1 VTDVTIRIWHH
12 SFTVLEN
19 LPAYAEAMAA
29 HFQRVAAP
37 GTEVV
42 MHGMH
47 PRTYQTEYPGNDIQF
62 AYFQTLHSQ
71 QFMLGAIAAEE
82 QGFDVFA
89 LTTLPEPSLQEVRS
103 VVDIPVVGYGESAML
118 AASMLGQRAGV
129 LLFIREMAATIE
141 RNVDRM
147 GLSSRFVGAHDVGF
161 GFNDVLAAYA
171 GDPAPL
177 LDRFRAS
184 ARSMIARGAD
194 VIIPG
199 EAPLCLLLARNG
211 VNEVDGVPVLDAL
224 AAIVKAAEMMAGL
237 RHATGVKPCRRGYFQ
252 AQPPRARVKE
262 LLRFYGIA
270 GIGERS
276 GADPEGGTP

>member
-1 VTDVTIRIWHH
+1 MRIWHH

-19 LPAYAEAMAA
+19 LPAYADGLAA
-29 HFQRVAAP
+29 HFKRVAAP

-47 PRTYQTEYPGNDIQF
+47 QATYQTEYPGNDIQF
-62 AYFQTLHSQ
+62 SYFQTLHSQ
-71 QFMLGAIAAEE
+71 QFVLGAIEAEE
-82 QGFDVFA
+82 QGYDAFA
-89 LTTLPEPSLQEVRS
+89 IATLPEPSLMECRS
-103 VVDIPVVGYGESAML
+103 LVDIPVVGYGESAMI
-118 AASMLGQRAGV
+118 AASMLGQRIGV
-129 LLFIREMAATIE
+129 LLFIREMAATID
-141 RNVDRM
+141 RNVERM

-177 LDRFRAS
+177 LERFRAS
-184 ARSMIARGAD
+184 ARALIARGAD

-211 VNEVDGVPVLDAL
+211 VNQVDGVPVVDSL
-224 AAIVKAAEMMAGL
+224 AAIVKTAEMMVGL
-237 RHATGVKPCRRGYFQ
+237 RQATGVAPCRRGYFQ

-270 GIGERS
+270 
-276 GADPEGGTP
+276 DVNKDGGKTT

>member
-1 VTDVTIRIWHH
+1 MNPKPIRIWHH
-12 SFTVLEN
+12 SFTVLQN

-29 HFQRVAAP
+29 HFARVSAP

-47 PRTYQTEYPGNDIQF
+47 PATYQTEYPGNDIQF

-71 QFMLGAIAAEE
+71 QFVLGAIEAEE
-82 QGFDVFA
+82 QGFDAFA
-89 LTTLPEPSLQEVRS
+89 LTTLPEPSLLDVRS

-118 AASMLGQRAGV
+118 AAIMLGQRAGV
-129 LLFIREMAATIE
+129 LLFIREMAETIT

-147 GLSSRFVGAHDVGF
+147 GLGSRFVGAHDVGF

-171 GDPAPL
+171 GDATGL
-177 LDRFRAS
+177 IERFRAS
-184 ARSMIARGAD
+184 AREMIARGAD

-199 EAPLCLLLARNG
+199 EAPLCLLLARHD
-211 VNEVDGVPVLDAL
+211 VTEVDGVPVLDAL
-224 AAIVKAAEMMAGL
+224 AATVKAAEMMVGL
-237 RHATGVKPCRRGYFQ
+237 RRTSGAKPCRRGYFQ

-262 LLRFYGIA
+262 LLKFYGISSLSKTG
-270 GIGERS
+270 GIMK
-276 GADPEGGTP
+276 